1 MINQIRWKKC
11 HFISSPS
18 ALALLKLRDSTD
30 IKLRD
35 MQKDYSKVTEYLI
48 QLIARLSDVLRSKPN
63 VNDIESKT
71 EIVQVILDGLK
82 LAGYGNR
89 THN

>member
-1 MINQIRWKKC
+1 M
-11 HFISSPS
+11 
-18 ALALLKLRDSTD
+18 LKLRDSTD

-35 MQKDYSKVTEYLI
+35 MQKDYSKVTAYLI
-48 QLIARLSDVLRSKPN
+48 QLIARLPDVLRSKPN
-63 VNDIESKT
+63 VNDIEFKT

-89 THN
+89 SINKLRKKYLLPG